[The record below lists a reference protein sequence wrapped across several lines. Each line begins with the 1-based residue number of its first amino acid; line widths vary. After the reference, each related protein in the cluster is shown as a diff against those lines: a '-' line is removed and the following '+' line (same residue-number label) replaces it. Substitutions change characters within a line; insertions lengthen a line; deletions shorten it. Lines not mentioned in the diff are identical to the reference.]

1 MQQLIINLEQ
11 LMGEFKVCF
20 PSALL
25 PVASPNVLEFS
36 ALNGCGLHQVA
47 LSPVIYD
54 ALTGLMTNLISVE
67 MEKTVLKCS
76 FSRVSNRAGP

>member
-1 MQQLIINLEQ
+1 M
-11 LMGEFKVCF
+11 F
-20 PSALL
+20 PKCPFTSCL
-25 PVASPNVLEFS
+25 PNILEFS
-36 ALNGCGLHQVA
+36 TLNARGLRQVA

-76 FSRVSNRAGP
+76 FSRVSNHAGP